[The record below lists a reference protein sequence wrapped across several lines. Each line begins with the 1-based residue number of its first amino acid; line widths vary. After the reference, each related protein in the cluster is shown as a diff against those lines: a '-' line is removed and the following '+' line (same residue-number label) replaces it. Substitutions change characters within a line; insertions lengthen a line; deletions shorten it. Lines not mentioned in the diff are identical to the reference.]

1 MARAKHPMMELPTD
15 LDSLKE
21 YTELGKVKSE
31 R

>member
-1 MARAKHPMMELPTD
+1 MARAKHPQMALPTN
-15 LDSLKE
+15 LDELKI